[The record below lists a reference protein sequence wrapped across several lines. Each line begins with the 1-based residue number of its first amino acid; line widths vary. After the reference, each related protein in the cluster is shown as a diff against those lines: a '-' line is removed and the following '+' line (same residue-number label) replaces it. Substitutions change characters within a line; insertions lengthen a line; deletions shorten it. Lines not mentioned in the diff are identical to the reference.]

1 MEFKYT
7 FHQIPHSDFVVQAV
21 EDKIGHSMRYLFG
34 KGAVAQVNFSKRGH
48 QFSIGIA
55 LKGSGGIYYKASA
68 TCENLYAAIDLVQD
82 KLEKQFQKHRKKVK
96 NHKRFALSKEGRMDL
111 LDEGLGT
118 DFTHYWK
125 GHRKAA

>member
-7 FHQIPHSDFVVQAV
+7 FRQIPHSDFVVQAV

-34 KGAVAQVNFSKRGH
+34 HGTVHVSFGKKGHAFT
-48 QFSIGIA
+48 IGISI
-55 LKGSGGIYYKASA
+55 KGNGTYYKASA
-68 TCENLYAAIDLVQD
+68 TCDNLYAAIDLVQD
-82 KLEKQFQKHRKKVK
+82 KLEKQFRKHIKKLK
-96 NHKRFALSKEGRMDL
+96 NHKLFPLSKEGRMDL

-118 DFTHYWK
+118 DFSNYWK